1 MLDQVA
7 EQLAAPADAALEER
21 EAQVG
26 EAPGHAAEE
35 QRLGDVVAGRGEV
48 TDMVEGEVRRAV
60 ALAIGAA
67 AGMEGRRDAEL
78 AAFLPQRVVIVF
90 AVEAELI
97 EALGIAGEVGG
108 GALGVR
114 DRPAHAAAEHAD
126 LCTQLLLTNVNSS
139 IASSG
144 VCTGITAAGVS
155 LSPRS
160 LKYSWV
166 TTLKPRITARRVAS
180 SAIRGMPKQQI
191 G

>member
-1 MLDQVA
+1 MLDQVT

-48 TDMVEGEVRRAV
+48 TDVIEGEVGRAV

-78 AAFLPQRVVIVF
+78 AAFLPHRIVVVV
-90 AVEAELI
+90 AVESQLI

-108 GALGVR
+108 GAFWGGGR
-114 DRPAHAAAEHAD
+114 PGPRGARPAEPSAPPPREAFSLPHR
-126 LCTQLLLTNVNSS
+126 LTCPV
-139 IASSG
+139 
-144 VCTGITAAGVS
+144 
-155 LSPRS
+155 
-160 LKYSWV
+160 
-166 TTLKPRITARRVAS
+166 
-180 SAIRGMPKQQI
+180 
-191 G
+191 